1 MAKSFLGAV
10 KDYETMTVRNI
21 RYIATEAIQD
31 TMEDAMETVA
41 GITRGGAFEINKLPV
56 DEGELVG
63 SLSVDGGP
71 ESENSYI
78 TAIAGLKIGDTM
90 NFEWTAPHA
99 LPVELGSGNT
109 QGRHFVGGAARKF
122 PEFVKKRAAE
132 VRK

>member
-1 MAKSFLGAV
+1 MAKSFLAQIADFE
-10 KDYETMTVRNI
+10 KMTNRDM
-21 RYIATEAIQD
+21 RYVATEAIQD
-31 TMEDAMETVA
+31 TMEDAQETVV
-41 GITRGGAFEINKLPV
+41 GITRGGTFEINKLPV

-71 ESENSYI
+71 ESENSYV

-99 LPVELGSGNT
+99 LPVELGSGDT

-122 PEFVKKRAAE
+122 PEFVDKRTAE
-132 VRK
+132 VSK